1 MFDISITSEHAFKVN
16 PLSLDINPNIEEDMN
31 SVQLILPRRS
41 LLFEL
46 FVVRGMPHSLQRVQ
60 VLTAL
65 GKQVIEAAD
74 KTTLVLVV
82 DKIKRVVLPCL
93 TNRFQEF
100 FQCHF
105 TLSLGDDVANHCL
118 CGCKLQ
124 IPNISERKGNE
135 REPLTRPQSLVDF
148 LPVSFSNSFRL
159 HVGKQRIDSQQL
171 AKHILNVFEG
181 RVLAHPTRHLLGHL
195 DQAINVLTK
204 FPRLDTRPE
213 RVTKI
218 IETLPN
224 GR

>member
-1 MFDISITSEHAFKVN
+1 
-16 PLSLDINPNIEEDMN
+16 MN

-46 FVVRGMPHSLQRVQ
+46 FVVRGMPHSLQRIQ

-65 GKQVIEAAD
+65 GKQVIKTTD

-82 DKIKRVVLPCL
+82 DKVKRVVLPCF
-93 TNRFQEF
+93 TNRFQKF
-100 FQCHF
+100 LQCHF
-105 TLSLGDDVANHCL
+105 TLSLGDDVANHSL

-124 IPNISERKGNE
+124 IPNIPKSKGNE
-135 REPLTRPQSLVDF
+135 RESLTRSQSLVDF
-148 LPVSFSNSFRL
+148 LPVSLSNSFRL
-159 HVGKQRIDSQQL
+159 HVRKQRIDSQQL
-171 AKHILNVFEG
+171 SKHVLDVFEG

-195 DQAINVLTK
+195 DQAINGLTN

-213 RVTKI
+213 HITKI

-224 GR
+224 G